1 MQGAMK
7 KLKTKWGI
15 STDRDFYLIMLV
27 FSLAGMFVSA
37 CRKPI
42 FHYFKIDQAPL
53 WLKILIY
60 IPLIMPLYQMGL
72 IIFGT
77 LLGQFNFFWEK
88 QKRVGRAIAKLAM
101 KIFAFILPA
110 DGNF

>member
-1 MQGAMK
+1 MLGAMK

-27 FSLAGMFVSA
+27 FSLAGMFVSI

-42 FHYFKIDQAPL
+42 FHFFKIEQAPL

-60 IPLIMPLYQMGL
+60 IPLIMPIYQLGL

-77 LLGQFNFFWEK
+77 LLGQFSFFWEK
-88 QKRVGRAIAKLAM
+88 QKRVGRWIAKLAM
-101 KIFAFILPA
+101 KLFAFILPA
-110 DGNF
+110 GGNF